1 MAIDFGTSNSAAAR
15 ASDGSVQVVPLSHYG
30 NLMPSAVLSDDYGFS
45 VGVAALHQAEAQPGG
60 FFPEPK
66 RAITAPSLHLAGSD
80 YKVPEV
86 IGAVLSEIIA
96 RASRLADGDKPS
108 NLVLTHP
115 EAWGQV
121 ELERLIESAEAA
133 GIERSRVSLVSE
145 PRAAT
150 YWYSSARPLKQ
161 GEMAAVFDLGG
172 GTLDVAVLT
181 PGGQGALQVIAA
193 RGDNSLGGRTI
204 DARIRDWVLAHL
216 EENDR
221 ETLEAFRAG
230 GVSAS
235 IALDRSIRQAK
246 EILSD
251 VPRATITVAARGCE
265 SIVQLTRGE
274 FEELIAPDVDRAMNL
289 ARATLL
295 DAGIRRGSDVPV
307 YLTGGSSR
315 IPIIQERLSE
325 LCRVATLDDPKTVV
339 CRGALMGPVR
349 RAEDVLSG
357 TVAWVPAEDDGGTE
371 VPAETT
377 YREIRHTAPRESAVK
392 GAESR
397 HSELQEESWLPE
409 VGTEGP
415 RGGISET
422 EPYAHFSSGSGTQ
435 PAKESGHAAFMTEA
449 ALNARGKESSRGQDP
464 FGVDAHGRANSR
476 GERTNNVDRRSRGAG
491 KVSRWIR
498 ERFPRRKVIDGM
510 IIGISFPL
518 VMFIVGMG
526 NWNEFGFVLGDHFIP
541 WSPLIA
547 FSLSAVAVFEVVRYR
562 SLEMYGLALVG
573 GFAAVFFV
581 GRIVFHLWYVI
592 DGGARPWLFLVDI
605 SPALATFVLMGGIV
619 IVRARVLRARG
630 YLQWIVLALWPL
642 VAFILPG
649 LEPIVGGYYWEWGTL
664 VSIWFSDP
672 VSPLVVALVVG
683 SYVSVVVASWRRLGV
698 PAGGKSAGAAGR
710 GLATRPR

>member
-1 MAIDFGTSNSAAAR
+1 MAGWRLAIDFGTSNSAAAR

-66 RAITAPSLHLAGSD
+66 RAITAPSLHLAGSEH
-80 YKVPEV
+80 KVPEV
-86 IGAVLSEIIA
+86 IGAVLSDIIA

-133 GIERSRVSLVSE
+133 GIEWSRVSLVSE

-161 GEMAAVFDLGG
+161 GEMAVVFDLGG

-251 VPRATITVAARGCE
+251 VPRATITVAARGRE

-315 IPIIQERLSE
+315 IPMIQERLSE

-349 RAEDVLSG
+349 RAEDVLSE
-357 TVAWVPAEDDGGTE
+357 TVAWVQPEDAGASGSSGSVRRAGTAESNPESAATSGGLVAGPA
-371 VPAETT
+371 PAAGAQRHSSGYPQENSSAMYASMRRDQANPDP
-377 YREIRHTAPRESAVK
+377 YREITGAPPVRPKASAQK
-392 GAESR
+392 
-397 HSELQEESWLPE
+397 L
-409 VGTEGP
+409 GTSG
-415 RGGISET
+415 
-422 EPYAHFSSGSGTQ
+422 YAGSGSTMRGTASA
-435 PAKESGHAAFMTEA
+435 PAAAPGHTSVKPLEDDKSDTRDGYRILVFGLAAVV
-449 ALNARGKESSRGQDP
+449 L
-464 FGVDAHGRANSR
+464 
-476 GERTNNVDRRSRGAG
+476 
-491 KVSRWIR
+491 
-498 ERFPRRKVIDGM
+498 
-510 IIGISFPL
+510 
-518 VMFIVGMG
+518 IVG
-526 NWNEFGFVLGDHFIP
+526 
-541 WSPLIA
+541 IA
-547 FSLSAVAVFEVVRYR
+547 FSGIDLS
-562 SLEMYGLALVG
+562 LGIIALV
-573 GFAAVFFV
+573 AAV
-581 GRIVFHLWYVI
+581 I
-592 DGGARPWLFLVDI
+592 GAAFLITFPEARKLLFKGAGNRP
-605 SPALATFVLMGGIV
+605 
-619 IVRARVLRARG
+619 
-630 YLQWIVLALWPL
+630 
-642 VAFILPG
+642 
-649 LEPIVGGYYWEWGTL
+649 
-664 VSIWFSDP
+664 
-672 VSPLVVALVVG
+672 
-683 SYVSVVVASWRRLGV
+683 
-698 PAGGKSAGAAGR
+698 GGK
-710 GLATRPR
+710 RPGKDKRNGQG